1 MISKTK
7 LQNSKLPKMLGELMH
22 SNQFMKMFSFYAL
35 TLSLVTMLALAVVAT
50 KEPTVLTLDPKAH
63 VLDEGEIPKPEDQI
77 SVAIRAYLEK
87 RYKWEPKNVINK
99 LKDSEAFIMPSTLK
113 AFREAVSKIAKFSTE
128 KIVTQTVYPEAIRV
142 DLQRKTALV
151 TGDRV
156 TSIQGM
162 KAAGDLKLV
171 LSFESGSRTKENPWG
186 IYIVKETE
194 E

>member
-1 MISKTK
+1 MITKTK
-7 LQNSKLPKMLGELMH
+7 LQNAKLPKMLGDLMH

-35 TLSLVTMLALAVVAT
+35 TLSLVSVIALVVVANR
-50 KEPTVLTLDPKAH
+50 EPTVLTLDPRAH
-63 VLDEGEIPKPEDQI
+63 VISESEMPKPEDQI

-87 RYKWEPKNVINK
+87 RYKWEPKNVITK

-113 AFREAVSKIAKFSTE
+113 AFQDAVSKVAKFSTE
-128 KIVTQTVYPEAIRV
+128 KIVTQTVYPENIKV
-142 DLQRKTALV
+142 DLQRKTAFV

-186 IYIVKETE
+186 VYIVKETE